1 MRPLLTL
8 LAFATLLS
16 AQQPA
21 APKPQ
26 PPKAYLTVA
35 EAGDDFAIQGEYE
48 GGNDGKNY
56 GVQIWAQGGG
66 KFQAVSYQ
74 GGLPGAGWD
83 GDRSTITRVIGQR
96 AEGEKSAHFTAQ
108 DGSIKAEV
116 NGASILVNNADG
128 VKIMELN
135 RTSRSSPTLG
145 AQPPEN
151 AVVLFDG
158 KGVNRFPKS
167 QVDEQIGALM
177 QGITSEDTF
186 GDCTL
191 HVEFMLPFM
200 PDARGQGRGNSG
212 LYLQGRY
219 EVQMLDSFALE
230 GKDNE
235 CGGLYKIAPPKVNM
249 CLPPLVWQTYDVDF
263 TAAKYDAAGKKT
275 ANAQITVKHNGVI
288 IHDHQ
293 DLPGPTASAPNKEE
307 NSPGPVY
314 LQNHGN
320 PVRYRNIWVVRK

>member
-1 MRPLLTL
+1 MRSFLTL
-8 LAFATLLS
+8 LVLTTVIH

-21 APKPQ
+21 ASKPP
-26 PPKAYLTVA
+26 PPKAFLDSA
-35 EAGDDFAIQGEYE
+35 EAGDDFVIQGEYAGE
-48 GGNDGKNY
+48 NNGKSY

-66 KFQAVSYQ
+66 KFEAVSYQ

-83 GDRSTITRVIGQR
+83 GDRSTVKRVTGTR
-96 AEGEKSAHFTAQ
+96 AEGEKSAHFTAP
-108 DGSIKAEV
+108 DGTIKAEV
-116 NGASILVNNADG
+116 TGASILVHDANG

-135 RTSRSSPTLG
+135 RVNRASPTLG
-145 AQPPEN
+145 APPPEN

-158 KGVNRFPKS
+158 KGVNRFPNSK
-167 QVDEQIGALM
+167 VDGKIGALE

-186 GDCTL
+186 GDCSL
-191 HVEFMLPFM
+191 HVEFFLPFM
-200 PDARGQGRGNSG
+200 PQARGQGRGNSG

-235 CGGLYKIAPPKVNM
+235 CGGLYKIAVPKVNM
-249 CLPPLVWQTYDVDF
+249 CLPPLTWQTYDVDF
-263 TAAKYDAAGKKT
+263 TAAKYDAEGKKT
-275 ANAQITVKHNGVI
+275 ANAKITVKHNGVV
-288 IHDHQ
+288 IHENQ
-293 DLPGPTASAPNKEE
+293 ELPGSTAAAPKKEE
-307 NSPGPVY
+307 SSPGPVY